1 MNAMKLDLV
10 SAPDGTVTLR
20 LPEAG
25 RFRVHVE
32 ASWEPVERDRTA
44 LFDQIRRAGHPD
56 AIALLERLGENAIA
70 NPEVLLAWGSV
81 GDPTLERPPQPP
93 LVERDPVQ

>member
-32 ASWEPVERDRTA
+32 ASWEPVESDRKA

-56 AIALLERLGENAIA
+56 AIALLARLGESAID
-70 NPEVLLAWGSV
+70 NPEALIAWGSAD
-81 GDPTLERPPQPP
+81 DPTFERPPQPP